1 MLDFRQRYNR
11 HIQEIGG
18 ISNADYIE
26 TARRPLCAGP
36 HPLRGRPVVPAVPL
50 RRSLSVLAFVLGGA
64 GVLMLAVQGD
74 MFNGIALLVMG
85 FALSPFGLP
94 ALAGWLL
101 DRLDDL
107 NCSLRSFITG

>member
-1 MLDFRQRYNR
+1 MRIVLKILATPFALALT
-11 HIQEIGG
+11 
-18 ISNADYIE
+18 ISVAV
-26 TARRPLCAGP
+26 LSFLLSLSAG
-36 HPLRGRPVVPAVPL
+36 V
-50 RRSLSVLAFVLGGA
+50 LSVLAVVLGGA
-64 GVLMLAVQGD
+64 GVLMLAVQRD

-107 NCSLRSFITG
+107 NYSLRNFIMG

>member
-1 MLDFRQRYNR
+1 MRIILKLIAAPFALALTL
-11 HIQEIGG
+11 
-18 ISNADYIE
+18 SVAV
-26 TARRPLCAGP
+26 LSFLLSLSAG
-36 HPLRGRPVVPAVPL
+36 VM
-50 RRSLSVLAFVLGGA
+50 SVLAFVLGGA

-74 MFNGIALLVMG
+74 VFNGIALLVMG

>member
-1 MLDFRQRYNR
+1 MCWIFSGGTIDIYRKIIAAPFMLALTITVAVLSFLL
-11 HIQEIGG
+11 
-18 ISNADYIE
+18 S
-26 TARRPLCAGP
+26 LSAG
-36 HPLRGRPVVPAVPL
+36 V
-50 RRSLSVLAFVLGGA
+50 LSVLAFVLGGA

-85 FALSPFGLP
+85 FAISPFGLP

-107 NCSLRSFITG
+107 NYALRSVITG

>member
-1 MLDFRQRYNR
+1 MRIILKIIAAPFVLALT
-11 HIQEIGG
+11 ITVAVL
-18 ISNADYIE
+18 SF
-26 TARRPLCAGP
+26 LLSLSAG
-36 HPLRGRPVVPAVPL
+36 V
-50 RRSLSVLAFVLGGA
+50 LSVLAFVLGGA

-85 FALSPFGLP
+85 FAISPFGLP

-107 NCSLRSFITG
+107 NYALRSFITG